1 MPMACILVFAVLAA
15 APPLPGQL
23 SRNFAMRA
31 THSETRPRATL
42 AARASDPPR
51 WSSGYRSAQL
61 DLRWHAADADRIDAS
76 AAPGPRPPR
85 SAPARPLEVAA
96 LADPRSGDR
105 DVIADARC
113 RVERAV
119 LADPQC
125 RTGTAAIT
133 ASCPR

>member
-61 DLRWHAADADRIDAS
+61 DLRWHAPDADRIDAIV
-76 AAPGPRPPR
+76 APQRPSQPHG
-85 SAPARPLEVAA
+85 AQRPVA
-96 LADPRSGDR
+96 
-105 DVIADARC
+105 V
-113 RVERAV
+113 AV
-119 LADPQC
+119 LAEPPC
-125 RTGTAAIT
+125 RAGGAAIT